1 MKTELKVKFL
11 QHLNEKKR
19 EGGFTLIEL
28 LVVVIIIGILAAV
41 ALPSLLSQANKGKQV
56 EARNNIGALNR
67 SQQAYHLENQG
78 FTSVMGDLGMGIAS
92 QTTNF
97 QYGIGTGVNG
107 TSSVA
112 VHRGLTFKK
121 ALKSY
126 AGYTY
131 TTNISSAGVTEAATQ
146 AKLWETTNPNTQ
158 ADGTLDTGALGT
170 LNAGPAGVSGP
181 TSGAR
186 LLGN

>member
-67 SQQAYHLENQG
+67 AQQAFHLDRQA
-78 FTSVMGDLGMGIAS
+78 FTSSIGELGMGIAT
-92 QTTNF
+92 QTTN
-97 QYGIGTGVNG
+97 YRYEIATGAAG
-107 TSSVA
+107 ASSVA
-112 VHRGLTFKK
+112 LHRGITIKK

-126 AGYTY
+126 GGYTY
-131 TTNISSAGVTEAATQ
+131 TTDVTSGGVTEAATQ
-146 AKLWETTNPNTQ
+146 AKLWEIKAPNPNDGPQATATTVFVVTNLAPTADATQ
-158 ADGTLDTGALGT
+158 
-170 LNAGPAGVSGP
+170 
-181 TSGAR
+181 
-186 LLGN
+186 LGN